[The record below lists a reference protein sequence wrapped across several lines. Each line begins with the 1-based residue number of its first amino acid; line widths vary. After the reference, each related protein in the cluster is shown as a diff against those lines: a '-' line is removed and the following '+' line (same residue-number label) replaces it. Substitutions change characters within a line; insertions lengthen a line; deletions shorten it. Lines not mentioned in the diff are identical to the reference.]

1 MDNNNYCDCWFSI
14 SVTNIAFFV
23 KKWTRISHVIVIIYY
38 LLKNLD
44 GLCSYLF
51 LFKRINVIAI
61 KLAAIERISVEANS
75 VNIQSNID
83 TIPKINADTAI
94 PKNTQLKILIFK
106 LVYLQINLIMFIF
119 IS

>member
-1 MDNNNYCDCWFSI
+1 M
-14 SVTNIAFFV
+14 
-23 KKWTRISHVIVIIYY
+23 
-38 LLKNLD
+38 
-44 GLCSYLF
+44 
-51 LFKRINVIAI
+51 IAI

-106 LVYLQINLIMFIF
+106 LVYLQINLIIFIF
-119 IS
+119 TPLKCTMNQKDFFVKKLFEQWKR